1 MSETIYLMSRTDC
14 VEAASVLART
24 KERIVSKAV
33 SWYWGDL
40 TKPNTGRLTIDVD
53 LERLVV
59 EVHDTA
65 LDEIT
70 TYYLFAFDRRVT

>member
-1 MSETIYLMSRTDC
+1 MKTIYLMSRTDR
-14 VEAASVLART
+14 VEDASKWALIEEHLI
-24 KERIVSKAV
+24 ERAV
-33 SWYWGDL
+33 KWYWGDL

-70 TYYLFAFDRRVT
+70 TYYLFTFERTS